1 MGYLW
6 KAVENKRVRCG
17 ERRFV
22 LNKSNNSFSFKNGKR
37 AVKGPNQ
44 RLIQRTFVLIMIILV
59 IGFGAVFTRLS
70 YLTIVQSSEL
80 QEDAVDQQLSDTT
93 VSAKRGTIYD
103 ANGKVLA
110 ESASVWQVVMA
121 PAYFEEDEQR
131 VFAATELS
139 RILGLEYEDLYEKTQ
154 QHSYYVTVKRKIE
167 SEAREQ
173 ILELINKL
181 SEDYKCGNAVQL
193 FDDYKRYYPYND
205 LASCVIGFTGSDDQ
219 GLEGIEYQYDSY
231 LSGTPGRIITAKNAL
246 QTDMPYAYEQNVD
259 AEDGNNIYLTIDET
273 IQSICEKYMK
283 QGIIE
288 NNVLNRG
295 VCIAMDVNTGA
306 VLAMVTVDGYDL
318 NDPYTLK
325 DSDKAE
331 IAALPEDE
339 RSEAES
345 AALSAMWRNKAIT
358 DTYMPGSVFKMVTA
372 SMALEENV
380 VNDNSTFTCTG
391 SITVQDKTMN
401 CHNTGG
407 HGTQSFRD
415 AIVNSCNPAFVNIGQ
430 LVGMNKFVEYYKGFG
445 FADKT
450 GIDLPGEADD
460 VIWKSM
466 TEVDLAVASFGQNF
480 AITPIQMITACAAVC
495 NGGYVLQPYVVSKIT
510 DSDGNVIKNVEKK
523 VKRQVISNETSDKMN
538 EYLGYNTET
547 AGSTAGY
554 VAGYKVAGKTGTS
567 EKIGVKEVES
577 TFDEDYIASLCGY
590 APADD
595 PQIAMLV
602 FFDTPSGSAYYGSQ
616 VSSPVFINI
625 MTEVLPYLEI
635 KTSYSEEELEY
646 VDVTAPNYVGL
657 SISEA
662 ETTAESD
669 GFTVTVKGEGETVV
683 SQIPPVSSTLSK
695 GGNIVL
701 YTDSESQAETV
712 TVPSLVGL
720 SVSEVNNVASAYGL
734 NVSFVGAA
742 SSGVVSTA
750 QDIEAGAQVSPGT
763 VISVTFQSSNTV
775 ND

>member
-1 MGYLW
+1 M
-6 KAVENKRVRCG
+6 
-17 ERRFV
+17 
-22 LNKSNNSFSFKNGKR
+22 NKSNNSFSFIGGKR
-37 AVKGPNQ
+37 AAKGPNQ
-44 RLIQRTFVLIMIILV
+44 RLIQRTFILIVTILV
-59 IGFGAVFTRLS
+59 IGFGAVFARLS
-70 YLTIVQSSEL
+70 FLTVVKSSEL
-80 QEDAVDQQLSDTT
+80 QEDAVGQQLSDTT
-93 VSAKRGTIYD
+93 ISAKRGTIYD
-103 ANGKVLA
+103 SKGKVLA

-121 PAYFEEDEQR
+121 PAYFQEDEQR
-131 VFAATELS
+131 VYAATELS
-139 RILGLEYEDLYEKTQ
+139 RILDLDYDDLYEKTQ
-154 QHSYYVTVKRKIE
+154 KNSYYVIVKRKIE

-173 ILELINKL
+173 VLELINKL
-181 SEDYKCGNAVQL
+181 SEEYKCGNAVQL

-219 GLEGIEYQYDSY
+219 GLEGIEYQYDSF

-295 VCIAMDVNTGA
+295 VCIAMDVNSGA

-318 NDPYTLK
+318 NDPYTLS

-331 IAALPEDE
+331 IAALPKDE
-339 RSEAES
+339 RGAAEG

-358 DTYMPGSVFKMVTA
+358 DTYMPGSVFKMVVA

-380 VNDNSTFTCTG
+380 VNDDSRFTCPG
-391 SITVQDKTMN
+391 YITVQDKTMN
-401 CHNTGG
+401 CHDTAG
-407 HGTQSFRD
+407 HGTQNFRD
-415 AIVNSCNPAFVNIGQ
+415 AIVHSCNPAFVQIGQ

-460 VIWKSM
+460 NFWEEGSM
-466 TEVDLAVASFGQNF
+466 TDVDLAVASFGQNF
-480 AITPIQMITACAAVC
+480 SITPIQMITACAAVC

-538 EYLGYNTET
+538 EYLGYNTEKSGT
-547 AGSTAGY
+547 TAGY

-567 EKIGVKEVES
+567 EKIGVTNVES
-577 TFDEDYIASLCGY
+577 VFGEDYIASFCGY

-625 MTEVLPYLEI
+625 MSEVLPYLEV

-646 VDVTAPNYVGL
+646 VDVSASNYVGL
-657 SISEA
+657 SVSEA
-662 ETTAESD
+662 QTAAETD
-669 GFTVTVKGEGETVV
+669 GFNVTVKGDGETVV
-683 SQIPPVSSTLSK
+683 SQIPAASSTLSK

-701 YTDSESQAETV
+701 YTDSDSQSEKV
-712 TVPSLVGL
+712 VVPNLVGC

-742 SSGVVSTA
+742 SSGVVSTT
-750 QDIEAGAQVSPGT
+750 QNIESGTEVSPGT
-763 VISVTFQSSNTV
+763 VISVTFASSNTV